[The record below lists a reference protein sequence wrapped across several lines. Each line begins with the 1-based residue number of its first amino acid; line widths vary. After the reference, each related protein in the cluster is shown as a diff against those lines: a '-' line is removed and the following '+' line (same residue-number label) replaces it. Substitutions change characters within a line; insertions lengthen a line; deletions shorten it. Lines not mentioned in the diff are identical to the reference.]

1 MQFLEKLG
9 SGLMATEPLTHIQR
23 NGRRYSDQAQALLKR
38 NTGEIKARPSKA
50 LVCIV
55 E

>member
-1 MQFLEKLG
+1 MMQFLEKLG

-38 NTGEIKARPSKA
+38 NTGEIVRTTLMATEQA
-50 LVCIV
+50 
-55 E
+55 